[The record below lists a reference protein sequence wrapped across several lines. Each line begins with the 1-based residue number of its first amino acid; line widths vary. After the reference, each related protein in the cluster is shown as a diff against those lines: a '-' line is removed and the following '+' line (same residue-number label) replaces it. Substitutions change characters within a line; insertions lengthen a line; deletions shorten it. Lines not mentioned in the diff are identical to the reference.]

1 MHNILEAYIESRCN
15 ERGRRVGYSMKR
27 DKASEDGQSG
37 LGGCLAGGE
46 CLTVFYKGG
55 ARYYCWGRRA
65 VQMWLSRV
73 SAGPLLAQGY
83 IGNLHVVV
91 RMDFA
96 VADFPA
102 NALEHWPDMC
112 VEVPLVDPGEGCNG

>member
-1 MHNILEAYIESRCN
+1 MLEAYIESRCN
-15 ERGRRVGYSMKR
+15 ERGRRVGCSMKR

-37 LGGCLAGGE
+37 LCGCLAGGG

-73 SAGPLLAQGY
+73 SAGPCWHKDLLETYMLLYAWILRLQISLRTLSSTGL
-83 IGNLHVVV
+83 IC
-91 RMDFA
+91 
-96 VADFPA
+96 
-102 NALEHWPDMC
+102 ALRSHW
-112 VEVPLVDPGEGCNG
+112 